1 MKKAFYLI
9 LCGLLVMGVTGCNNN
24 SQKDNNKENNNIQ
37 NDNNEEIIV
46 EKTYYCEEKDDDDWY
61 YYFYYENDELVKV
74 KVLAAKWSGVF
85 EEYSSI
91 KAESQ
96 SYDGVSISKDSD
108 FAYFE
113 IDIKEGGMEY
123 LTDAFSDF
131 ESIKNDTSW
140 ENVSKVMQRVASEC
154 EEK

>member
-1 MKKAFYLI
+1 MKKVFYLI
-9 LCGLLVMGVTGCNNN
+9 LCGLLVTGITGCNNN
-24 SQKDNNKENNNIQ
+24 SQKDNNEENNNIK
-37 NDNNEEIIV
+37 NENNEEIIV

-74 KVLAAKWSGVF
+74 KILAAKWSGVF

-91 KAESQ
+91 KKEAQ

-113 IDIKEGGMEY
+113 IDIKEGGIEY

-131 ESIKNDTSW
+131 EPLKNDTSW
-140 ENVSKVMQRVASEC
+140 ETVNQVMQIVASEC
-154 EEK
+154 KEK